1 MNSVED
7 IEALKIRLSYH
18 NDNSNDKDRLYI
30 DGSWIEVAI
39 NSDTEEIINE
49 NFLETKR
56 ALAFFVDKFY
66 NFDQEAT
73 VVIPKE
79 QIKTQKVY
87 KTDIVAGDSI
97 VDGQSKTII
106 VDSPSGGGGGTDPLE
121 EQSLTDELDV
131 NTESRG
137 EEIEVKEAEGLD
149 SPDSVIETE
158 DITISSSDESQVE
171 PSLNADSDSS
181 SESADSATETSS
193 SENSTSEETSSSDNA
208 APATETSSS
217 ESTSSSDNAA
227 PATETSSSESAAPS
241 TEGQTS

>member
-1 MNSVED
+1 MNQDISNSKIGTYYYIGLNNVNSVED
-7 IEALKIRLSYH
+7 IETLKIRLSYY

-39 NSDTEEIINE
+39 NSDTEAIINE

-66 NFDQEAT
+66 DFDQEVT

-106 VDSPSGGGGGTDPLE
+106 VDSPSGGSSGTNISD
-121 EQSLTDELDV
+121 EQSLTDESDV
-131 NTESRG
+131 NAKPSDEESEINGAEDLESSVSDAATEYLT
-137 EEIEVKEAEGLD
+137 V
-149 SPDSVIETE
+149 
-158 DITISSSDESQVE
+158 SSSDESQVE
-171 PSLNADSDSS
+171 PSLNTDGESSLESD
-181 SESADSATETSS
+181 DSA
-193 SENSTSEETSSSDNA
+193 
-208 APATETSSS
+208 ETSSS
-217 ESTSSSDNAA
+217 ESASSLESSA
-227 PATETSSSESAAPS
+227 PAENSSSESAAPS

>member
-1 MNSVED
+1 MNQDISNSKIGTYYYIGLNNVNSVED
-7 IEALKIRLSYH
+7 IETLKIRLSYY

-39 NSDTEEIINE
+39 NSDTEAIFNE

-66 NFDQEAT
+66 DFDQEVT

-79 QIKTQKVY
+79 QIKTQKMY

-106 VDSPSGGGGGTDPLE
+106 VDSPSGGSGGANPLE
-121 EQSLTDELDV
+121 EQSLTDELNV

-171 PSLNADSDSS
+171 PSLNTDGESSLESD
-181 SESADSATETSS
+181 DSA
-193 SENSTSEETSSSDNA
+193 
-208 APATETSSS
+208 ETSSS
-217 ESTSSSDNAA
+217 ESASSLESSA
-227 PATETSSSESAAPS
+227 PAENSSSESAAPS